1 MNTTIPSPATQ
12 EKQTLG
18 RPECFSPPR
27 GAEPAHEG
35 PKGALW
41 LAKAIRP
48 ASRMADDV
56 CRRPGGTL
64 YEIRYTSLF
73 NEGRALAFP
82 CDAAGHVELD
92 ALSDRARD
100 NYLYARAVVGREYAA
115 PAVRVCELH

>member
-1 MNTTIPSPATQ
+1 MNTTIPS
-12 EKQTLG
+12 
-18 RPECFSPPR
+18 
-27 GAEPAHEG
+27 
-35 PKGALW
+35 
-41 LAKAIRP
+41 
-48 ASRMADDV
+48 
-56 CRRPGGTL
+56 PGGTL

-73 NEGRALAFP
+73 NEGRARAFP